1 MQRSVLF
8 AVFAALALEST
19 AHADRLSAA
28 RAQPLIETSHS
39 VELAIDGDVA
49 RYKVRRTFANSGTR
63 SEEASLRIQL
73 AHGAAVT
80 GLRIR
85 ARDRWYDGELMDAE
99 QAREKYRELTGLG
112 SAVPKDPALL
122 QWVWADRVHL
132 QVFPVLPG
140 SVNTVEYTLTA
151 PLEYRAGRYV
161 VTYPHVE
168 QAEDSLALADPVIR
182 VNPGHGDARTDVFV
196 AGRRVA
202 PNEPVVILPPP
213 PLPWIGDGEADAG
226 ASYVFSKISI
236 DRSEPIKSATVDLE
250 IDHTFSGDLAVSLV
264 TPAGEHL
271 RVTEGKGGE
280 NDIRGSFEVE
290 LPAGLASQGDWH
302 LVVSD
307 HAGLDIGTL
316 DAWSLTLAT
325 TNGAAKVQGSAADLP
340 RFIPDAP
347 GNEGAAGHV
356 MIEVAAPKIRHLD
369 ARLGRVVASEA
380 HGFARLEIDA
390 APRMGELPRKAS
402 VVFVVDAS
410 RSVDEE
416 HLATQLRVAAAY
428 LSHVPDA
435 SVEVVA
441 FDRGARRVFGEFVGA
456 GEFTAALA
464 KARQAGKLALHNGS
478 AIDAGLGL
486 AAELL
491 ADRRGPTRIVAL
503 TDARL
508 RTRFSNTMADQ
519 ALAAGPAATVTH
531 VVIPEEG
538 GPAQLERD
546 DTHALAPIA
555 GRHHGV
561 LFSAYAPA
569 DDKTVAGEMLGL
581 VRPIGID
588 HFKIRGIDLT
598 GADEAPEVLR
608 EGTAYRAMQATPD
621 PTRRVVL
628 SGKVWA
634 APFRRV
640 VGTTESFDI
649 ATAAFVFSEDEHH
662 ELSEDE
668 MRVVAYRGRAVSP
681 VTSYLAVEPGV
692 RPAVDGLEIELG
704 NVGLI
709 GRGGGGGGTGHGSIG
724 VATPP
729 PSFAKLLADDIT
741 RCARTH
747 VPTGSWS
754 VELAVETTSREIV
767 DVEAKQASHPAMRSC
782 LVEAT
787 WALDLPLAS
796 WPERETYR
804 VTLP

>member
-1 MQRSVLF
+1 MKRSALL

-19 AHADRLSAA
+19 AHADRLTVA

-39 VELAIDGDVA
+39 VELTIDGDVA

-63 SEEASLRIQL
+63 SEEASVRIQL

-99 QAREKYRELTGLG
+99 EARQKYQELTGIG
-112 SAVPKDPALL
+112 SAVAKDPALL

-151 PLEYRAGRYV
+151 PLEYRDGRYI

-202 PNEPVVILPPP
+202 PNEPVVVLPPP
-213 PLPWIGDGEADAG
+213 PLPWVGDGEASPD
-226 ASYVFSKISI
+226 ASYVFSKVSI
-236 DRSEPIKSATVDLE
+236 DRSELVNSATVDLE
-250 IDHTFSGDLAVSLV
+250 IDHTFSGDLTVTLV

-271 RVTEGKGGE
+271 PVTDGKGGE
-280 NDIRGSFEVE
+280 NDIRGRFEVE
-290 LPAGLASQGDWH
+290 LPVGLSSQGDWH

-316 DAWSLTLAT
+316 DAWSLALVPTVA
-325 TNGAAKVQGSAADLP
+325 AAKIEQAAADLP

-347 GNEGAAGHV
+347 GGEGAAGHV

-369 ARLGRVVASEA
+369 ARLGRVVASDA

-390 APRMGELPRKAS
+390 APRIGELPRKAS

-416 HLATQLRVAAAY
+416 HLATQLRIAQAY

-435 SVEVVA
+435 SVELVA
-441 FDRGARRVFGEFVGA
+441 FDRAARRVFGEFVA
-456 GEFTAALA
+456 AAEFAPALA
-464 KARQAGKLALHNGS
+464 KAQQAGKLALHNGS

-486 AAELL
+486 AGELL
-491 ADRRGPTRIVAL
+491 AARRGPTRIVAL

-508 RTRFSNTMADQ
+508 RTRFANSLADQ
-519 ALAAGPAATVTH
+519 ALAAAPAATVTH

-538 GPAQLERD
+538 GPALLRRD
-546 DTHALAPIA
+546 DAHVLAPIA

-561 LFSAYAPA
+561 LFSAFAPA
-569 DDKTVAGEMLGL
+569 DDKAVAGEMLGL

-588 HFKIRGIDLT
+588 YFKIRGIDLA
-598 GADEAPEVLR
+598 GAEEVPEVLR
-608 EGTAYRAMQATPD
+608 EGAAYRAMQATPD

-628 SGKVWA
+628 SGKIWA

-640 VGTTESFDI
+640 VGNTESFDI

-662 ELSEDE
+662 DLSEDE

-692 RPAVDGLEIELG
+692 RPAVDGLEVGLG

-709 GRGGGGGGTGHGSIG
+709 GRGGGGGGSGMGSLGI
-724 VATPP
+724 ARPP

-754 VELAVETTSREIV
+754 VELAVETTSLEIV
-767 DVEAKQASHPAMRSC
+767 DVEAKQASHPAMRTC

-787 WALDLPLAS
+787 WALDLPLAD